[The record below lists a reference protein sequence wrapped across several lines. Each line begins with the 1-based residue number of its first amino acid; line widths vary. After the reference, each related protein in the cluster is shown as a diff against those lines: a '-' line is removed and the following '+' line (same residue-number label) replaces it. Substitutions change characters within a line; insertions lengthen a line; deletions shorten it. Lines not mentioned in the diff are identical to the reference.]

1 MSGTKV
7 HSNYEDLLTFTRAS
21 KGHALRPVSYG
32 TELVTNGTFNS
43 DTTGW
48 TLTNTSGTATFT
60 QANQEATF
68 TRQAFGDK
76 VHQEVSCVVGR
87 IYKVS
92 CNLTAVS
99 GGTARV
105 RFNSTNSTTGDNA
118 VADSTS
124 SGEFSLIVVANASTM
139 YFVFDLN
146 ANSASVTLDN
156 VSVKEVLF
164 DQPDG
169 TLTLFEH
176 PEGVPRVEWDAD
188 RNRLGL
194 LVEESRVNQLTY
206 SEDFSQW
213 VRSRTALTAT
223 TETVSPDGQTNA
235 YKAVPNNSTN
245 AHFFEINGSSPYIKT
260 TTSGTNFTYS
270 IYAKAAEY
278 DVLQIASS
286 TGFAARYQNF
296 DLTNGVKLS
305 GNADGAT
312 IEYVGNGWY
321 RCSITE
327 DTTGSVARFLSIPA
341 NSDIT
346 RNAAFLGDGTSG
358 IYVWGAQA
366 EENASFPTSY
376 MKTTGSTATR
386 SADVASI
393 PVADFGF
400 NADAGTVFV
409 EASVLNDQ
417 NSNDR
422 RILEISDGTTSN
434 FFSFYQDVSAGE
446 NISIANQ
453 SGGSLTANFDTGF
466 TITESSI
473 FKAVATLKD
482 NDVAASVNGGSITS
496 DTSTTISSAL
506 SEVNIGYLGGGT
518 QQING
523 HIKSIQY
530 YPRRLTN
537 AQLEALTEPR
547 STPTLSLTFDGL
559 ESSYTENYIH
569 G

>member
-1 MSGTKV
+1 MGTKV
-7 HSNYEDLLTFTRAS
+7 NSNYEDLITFQRLS

-68 TRQAFGDK
+68 TRQTFGDK

-92 CNLTAVS
+92 CSLTAVS

-156 VSVKEVLF
+156 ISIKEVLF

-176 PEGVPRVEWDAD
+176 PNGVPRVEYDAD
-188 RNRLGL
+188 GNRLGL
-194 LVEESRVNQLTY
+194 LVEESRTNLFTQSNLSNWLTTGGASISTNY
-206 SEDFSQW
+206 ASSPENTQNA
-213 VRSRTALTAT
+213 TALIAN
-223 TETVSPDGQTNA
+223 SSDCRA
-235 YKAVPNNSTN
+235 YRAKTLS
-245 AHFFEINGSSPYIKT
+245 GSGHTFSV
-260 TTSGTNFTYS
+260 
-270 IYAKAAEY
+270 YAKKGENRY
-278 DVLQIASS
+278 LMLRLSAS
-286 TGFAARYQNF
+286 GGQYRRYF
-296 DLTNGVKLS
+296 DLQDGVLASETGS
-305 GNADGAT
+305 GSASIQEVND
-312 IEYVGNGWY
+312 GWY
-321 RCSITE
+321 RCSITTA
-327 DTTGSVARFLSIPA
+327 DTSTSSQNVLLASTNQDGVESGSVS
-341 NSDIT
+341 
-346 RNAAFLGDGTSG
+346 SG
-358 IYVWGAQA
+358 VGSYLFGAQLEA
-366 EENASFPTSY
+366 GSFPTSY
-376 MKTTGSTATR
+376 MKNEGAPSGATR

-393 PVADFGF
+393 PVADFGY
-400 NADAGTVFV
+400 NTDAGTLFV

-417 NSNDR
+417 NANDR

-482 NDVAASVNGGSITS
+482 NDVAASVNGGSITT

-518 QQING
+518 QQLNG
-523 HIKSIQY
+523 HIKSIKY

-537 AQLEALTEPR
+537 AQLQDLT
-547 STPTLSLTFDGL
+547 S
-559 ESSYTENYIH
+559 
-569 G
+569 